1 MKNVISVLET
11 LQLESTQLSQRENE
25 RLRKMYAVINEE
37 QSEIHDGMYNYMVLL
52 KELQAIVTSLPI

>member
-1 MKNVISVLET
+1 MKNVIS
-11 LQLESTQLSQRENE
+11 
-25 RLRKMYAVINEE
+25 VINEE

>member
-11 LQLESTQLSQRENE
+11 LQLESTQLSQRETE

-37 QSEIHDGMYNYMVLL
+37 QSEIHYGMYNYMVLL